1 MEINIE
7 DEMAMAEVLGAE
19 RNLGEL
25 CRAILCDVPNHDG
38 SLYGRSKS
46 ITPMKIELC
55 KHHFIKLIA
64 ILKTSESDFNRGQK
78 EKLNEMY
85 NQIK

>member
-1 MEINIE
+1 MKINIE
-7 DEMAMAEVLGAE
+7 DEMVLAQMYSTE
-19 RNLGEL
+19 RALGEL
-25 CRAILCDVPNHDG
+25 CKSILCDVPTHDG

-46 ITPMKIELC
+46 IAPMKIELC

-64 ILKTSESDFNRGQK
+64 ILKTSGDFNRSEE